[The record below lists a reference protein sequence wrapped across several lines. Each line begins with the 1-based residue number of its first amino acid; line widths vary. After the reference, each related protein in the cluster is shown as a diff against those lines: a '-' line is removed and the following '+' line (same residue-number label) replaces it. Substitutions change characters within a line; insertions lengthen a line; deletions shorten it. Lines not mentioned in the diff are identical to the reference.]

1 MLFSTSIVARR
12 MEHLKCGCSCSWPW
26 GQKIVIGKPKMPGKV
41 VGKDLLPK
49 GRRENYKQKVG
60 RDFIQTEFNKCTFSS
75 D

>member
-1 MLFSTSIVARR
+1 M
-12 MEHLKCGCSCSWPW
+12 
-26 GQKIVIGKPKMPGKV
+26 IGKPKMPGKV